1 MRIDLPMRLEPV
13 ILTGAAV
20 RLIPLTPDHVDAL
33 ARVGLEEALWRWQP
47 APIIDLDGMRAY
59 VLTALADQERG
70 LALPFAIVDR
80 ASERIIGS
88 TRYMDIAMAHRRL
101 EIGATWITGAHQRT
115 GANTDAKRLLLA
127 HAFDSLG
134 IERVVFKTEALNA
147 QSRTAIARLGAVEE
161 GVFRKHLIAASGRP
175 RDMVY
180 FSILDTEWPAVKAR
194 LHRDPA
200 D

>member
-1 MRIDLPMRLEPV
+1 MRLEP
-13 ILTGAAV
+13 ITLTGPV
-20 RLIPLTPDHVDAL
+20 VSLVPLSLEHADAL
-33 ARVGLEEALWRWQP
+33 AEVGLDEALWRWQP
-47 APIIDLDGMRAY
+47 FPIVDAAGMRAY

-70 LALPFAIVDR
+70 LALPFAIVAR
-80 ASERIIGS
+80 ASGRIIGS

-101 EIGATWITGAHQRT
+101 EIGATWITGAYQRT

-134 IERVVFKTEALNA
+134 VQRVVFKTETLNV

-161 GVFRKHLIAASGRP
+161 GVFRKRLVAASGRP

-180 FSILDTEWPAVKAR
+180 FAILDTEWPDVKAR
-194 LHRDPA
+194 LYRGA
-200 D
+200 